1 MSPPLVEHPMVAAT
15 GPIDTKLSLCL
26 RGAHCDASA
35 PCLAGA
41 YIPRSCLTT
50 LIPMWGVPAAHIQCC
65 MRCCLLSWVQR
76 LGLEDNARHWARTS
90 HTLVDS
96 VSSGT
101 GHRATEDGVD
111 EGHQRDAGTAAA
123 RGTPLDSVLYFRF
136 SMARF
141 AHVQAVALADWRALV
156 VHGADARSPRFSSP
170 SAPSSRSGL
179 VCLNGFGHILGTKRL
194 AYLNISIGRG
204 PGELPAR
211 DESVI
216 VHSTTPPS
224 GGGRVV
230 FADPLHSVLRGALQP
245 HGAHAVLYGDDKSIG
260 VTYLERVHRTL
271 GSTLTRYFAPN
282 LTPESS
288 RLPYATQVPLGLNHN
303 SYGLPSTLYTGGLL
317 DSAVGYVGRRH
328 ARRAH
333 RRPSLLCCCH
343 RLYDHR
349 ARIAHQLNRSGFDC
363 GMLLAGGE
371 ERSWGQTMSLYA
383 EHRFVLAMHGK
394 GNQDFRIWEILLAG
408 AVPVMERFDE
418 QDELLEGLPIVRV
431 ANWSDMTPA
440 SLHGEWVRILRGV
453 QNGSLSWTKLY
464 LPYWLSRFTAHIHP
478 DLR

>member
-1 MSPPLVEHPMVAAT
+1 MLV
-15 GPIDTKLSLCL
+15 DTTAPVDTNLSLCL
-26 RGAHCDASA
+26 RGAHCEASA
-35 PCLAGA
+35 PCLPEA

-50 LIPMWGVPAAHIQCC
+50 HIPMWGVPAAHVQCC

-101 GHRATEDGVD
+101 GHLASMRAASIEDGLD
-111 EGHQRDAGTAAA
+111 EGRRRHAGTAAP
-123 RGTPLDSVLYFRF
+123 GTPLDSVLYFRF
-136 SMARF
+136 SLARF

-156 VHGADARSPRFSSP
+156 AQGADVRSPRFSSP
-170 SAPSSRSGL
+170 SAPSARSGL
-179 VCLNGFGHILGTKRL
+179 VCLNGFGHILGNKRL
-194 AYLNISIGRG
+194 AYLNISIGRR
-204 PGELPAR
+204 PDELPAR
-211 DESVI
+211 DESTI
-216 VHSTTPPS
+216 MHSTTPPS

-230 FADPLHSVLRGALQP
+230 FPDPLHSVLRGALQP

-271 GSTLTRYFAPN
+271 GGTLHRYFAPN
-282 LTPESS
+282 LTPESA

-303 SYGLPSTLYTGGLL
+303 SYSLAGTLYTGGLL
-317 DSAVGYVGRRH
+317 DAAVGYVGRRH
-328 ARRAH
+328 ASRAH
-333 RRPSLLCCCH
+333 RRPSLLCCCQ

-363 GMLLAGGE
+363 GMLLAGE
-371 ERSWGQTMSLYA
+371 EDRTWEQTMSLYA
-383 EHRFVLAMHGK
+383 EHRFVLAMHGR
-394 GNQDFRIWEILLAG
+394 GNQDFRVWEILLAG

-418 QDELLEGLPIVRV
+418 QDELLEGLPVVRV
-431 ANWSDMTPA
+431 ANWSELTPA
-440 SLHGEWVRILRGV
+440 SLHGEWVRVLRGV

-464 LPYWLSRFTAHIHP
+464 LPFWLSQFTAHILP
-478 DLR
+478 GLR